1 MTRNSRQ
8 TILTI
13 SRIKQAFKMNYK
25 VFFII
30 FQKLLWRQIK
40 QIYLGGEIPTFID
53 IVLKMSINKQINLRF
68 MDYFRGNNT

>member
-1 MTRNSRQ
+1 
-8 TILTI
+8 
-13 SRIKQAFKMNYK
+13 MNYE

-30 FQKLLWRQIK
+30 FQKLLWKQIK
-40 QIYLGGEIPTFID
+40 QIYLGGKIPTFID